1 MVTGQEKICN
11 LIEKSTLDT
20 FPRTLMLVGP
30 EGSGKHLLCNE
41 IKDKFQLISFD
52 ITEMLTLDT
61 INEIYQKVEP
71 YLYLI
76 RINEISIREEN
87 IILKLLEE
95 PLKNSYII
103 LLAESVNDILP
114 TILNRCQ
121 IWYLQNYT
129 REYLSTF
136 VDKNLNILDI
146 AETPGQAVAL
156 ASEDFQNMII
166 LADKMITK
174 IHVATIPNTLTI
186 ADKIAWSNEKD
197 KFNYTLFLKVL
208 ISRILYYNRTNV
220 DTKLTQ
226 LYHLTNNLQVKNRVK
241 NIDKRYLF
249 EKYLLEARS
258 IMKGSI
264 A

>member
-136 VDKNLNILDI
+136 VDKNLSILDI
-146 AETPGQAVAL
+146 AETPGQAIAL
-156 ASEDFQNMII
+156 SSEDFQNMII

-197 KFNYTLFLKVL
+197 KFNYNLFLKVL

-220 DTKLTQ
+220 DNKLTQ